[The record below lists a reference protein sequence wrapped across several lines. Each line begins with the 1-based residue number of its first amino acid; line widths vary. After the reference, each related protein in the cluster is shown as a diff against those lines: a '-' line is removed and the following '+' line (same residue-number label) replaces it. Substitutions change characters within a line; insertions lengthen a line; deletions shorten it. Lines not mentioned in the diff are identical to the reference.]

1 MTSNPESKSMNIKP
15 TGGKKLKKNNMN
27 MNITKSK
34 SINKSKHRKTHMKS
48 HLNQTIQR
56 IETQQGTQLIDS
68 QTKP

>member
-1 MTSNPESKSMNIKP
+1 MNIKP

-56 IETQQGTQLIDS
+56 IETQQGTQIIDS